1 MKIIIS
7 LLGLLLLGTFTSLH
21 GQSSS
26 DPSVATS
33 LGYLVDGTQLIS
45 ITVPSDPT
53 FTSQVISV
61 APDITQRLFQEEIA
75 RPMMTPVP
83 MVVCP
88 P

>member
-26 DPSVATS
+26 DPAVATS
-33 LGYLVDGTQLIS
+33 LGYLVDGTQIIS
-45 ITVPSDPT
+45 ITVPSNPT
-53 FTSQVISV
+53 FIPQVVSV
-61 APDITQRLFQEEIA
+61 APNVTQRIFQEEIA